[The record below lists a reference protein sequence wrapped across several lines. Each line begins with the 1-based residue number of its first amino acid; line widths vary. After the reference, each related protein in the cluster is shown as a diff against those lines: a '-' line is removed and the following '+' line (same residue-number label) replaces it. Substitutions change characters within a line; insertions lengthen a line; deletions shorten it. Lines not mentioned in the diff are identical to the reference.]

1 MYCLHWSWQEASWF
15 PLAWGTYHVA
25 LCMYPCQGLEG
36 VPVMPAMPGL
46 SKSKLDEPREGCT
59 VPFWQLCELCTGLLG
74 GNIWSQCRC
83 NRAWAGHRQQAS
95 SNVCHVFFA
104 CSQAVSW
111 ITWRRFWM
119 TYRTA
124 SYRSFSQIAAQA
136 RQQARSTSKPSS
148 MTSCSSPVTAAP
160 ERLWPPR
167 NQQWGF
173 HRAVSPACARVGKAC
188 EVPKRGLWCL
198 FLPCQGRRGTKAVS
212 QPFLSLVWWPSAT
225 CGRLILKHVWRLHL
239 IHTVRCK
246 LVPFWGDIRKDFKIN
261 VSVRTEFPF
270 HSCGM
275 LLLQCS
281 WHHEHLHFVLT

>member
-1 MYCLHWSWQEASWF
+1 MTRSLLVPFGVRYVSCGSLYVPMPTSWRGASNACNARALQEQARWAQGRLHCPFLTTLWALHWASWREHLK
-15 PLAWGTYHVA
+15 PVQVQ
-25 LCMYPCQGLEG
+25 QG
-36 VPVMPAMPGL
+36 M
-46 SKSKLDEPREGCT
+46 SRT
-59 VPFWQLCELCTGLLG
+59 
-74 GNIWSQCRC
+74 
-83 NRAWAGHRQQAS
+83 HRQQAS

-148 MTSCSSPVTAAP
+148 MTSCSSPVTAAL

-173 HRAVSPACARVGKAC
+173 HRAVSPACARAGKAC
-188 EVPKRGLWCL
+188 EAPKRGLWCL

-212 QPFLSLVWWPSAT
+212 QPFLSLVWWPSAI
-225 CGRLILKHVWRLHL
+225 CGRLILKHVWRLRL

-246 LVPFWGDIRKDFKIN
+246 LVPFWGDIRKSFKIN
-261 VSVRTEFPF
+261 
-270 HSCGM
+270 
-275 LLLQCS
+275 
-281 WHHEHLHFVLT
+281 